1 MSTGNAATVPETP
14 SFPRMR
20 PRPIVAWRGIQAL
33 VENPDDTTAVFQV
46 IGACAGRSFERTWKR
61 MQADA
66 TGRRILAERRF
77 LLPVLR
83 DRERLEGLPAGS
95 LGRRYAEFMRK
106 ETLSADGLLEAS
118 EAGRVEAAPAGPD
131 PDDPGAVL
139 GSRLRDGHDL
149 WHVVTGYGRDL
160 VGESA
165 LLAFSYAQIG
175 TRGLGVLALVGLFNL
190 WKHGAPG
197 AVSTIAGG
205 YRRGRRAAFLAAAD
219 WEALLAEPLDTV
231 RDRLGIEPAGDYP
244 AVRSDGPPALPS

>member
-1 MSTGNAATVPETP
+1 MSTGTAPGPPA
-14 SFPRMR
+14 FPRMR
-20 PRPIVAWRGIQAL
+20 PRPILAWRGIQAL
-33 VENPDDTTAVFQV
+33 VADPEDTSAVFQV

-95 LGRRYAEFMRK
+95 LGRRYAEFMR
-106 ETLSADGLLEAS
+106 EEALSADGLVDASETGRLEA
-118 EAGRVEAAPAGPD
+118 VPAGPD
-131 PDDPGAVL
+131 ADDPGAVL

-190 WKHGAPG
+190 WRHGAPG

-231 RDRLGIEPAGDYP
+231 RDRLRIEPAGDYR
-244 AVRSDGPPALPS
+244 AVRSDDPPALSN